1 MKGVVIGGGLQRRV
15 VSVRQGKLGV
25 VQRPRTRCI
34 VRSVV
39 RNTVSLYLLITPSL
53 TPGIHLT

>member
-1 MKGVVIGGGLQRRV
+1 MNGVVIGGGLQRRV
-15 VSVRQGKLGV
+15 VSIRQAKLGV

-39 RNTVSLYLLITPSL
+39 RITLSLYLLTTPSL